1 MFVDMKIV
9 LTFSFGWV
17 IAYISLS
24 KAETQEK
31 MKDDRIFK
39 FTNLWQLNVNL
50 VDHLENYIKALDT
63 KLQIINE
70 ALIDMATYHIQHESD
85 NMSIVSSPVGSF
97 SLIRHMQS
105 DWTHWQLFLQE
116 DPGKDEMESLISK
129 NSYLPTKEDISEVCK
144 NISSIIKAYDL
155 HPQDFARRFLSG
167 VQLNSMLSP
176 RDCLQLADH
185 SITNKDF
192 NMSVQW
198 LQVAISMLDN
208 HSNQDRIHPLFHL
221 NTADLYLKLAEV
233 YVKQSLWPLALQTL
247 DTALKSQP
255 WNAKLLTM
263 QEHLS
268 SQILLDPPSSPDLSI
283 RSNQYKLQGNRR
295 LYCFYQRKKE
305 YPFLLFAPFKAEI
318 IFLKPLIVL
327 SH

>member
-1 MFVDMKIV
+1 MHFDWQSWRMLMEEPLAEEQIDEIRDM
-9 LTFSFGWV
+9 LTHIPTKGEFMNSIKGAIDFQSGENPN
-17 IAYISLS
+17 S
-24 KAETQEK
+24 Q
-31 MKDDRIFK
+31 
-39 FTNLWQLNVNL
+39 TNREDL
-50 VDHLENYIKALDT
+50 
-63 KLQIINE
+63 KLK

-305 YPFLLFAPFKAEI
+305 YPFLL
-318 IFLKPLIVL
+318 
-327 SH
+327 